1 MFNDTKLGRVNL
13 SLVLLPTWLCNML
26 ESRGMRA
33 THALDLHS
41 LRRILSVRD
50 IAFYVAVNR
59 FIYDS
64 LPEAFKN
71 TFLPVNFN
79 NADFTLP
86 SKEGDYPDRQDVED
100 TYRRVNNIIEGD
112 YALEENRPTMQH
124 LLDIL
129 PHNELVPF
137 DKNTL
142 SFNQLNFEME
152 MMEDNV
158 FGLKFSLKN
167 NKQSPLTQTIQS
179 YDTVLR
185 LLVGLYGLQTIAESS
200 FFSEYV
206 KITRTAEE

>member
-1 MFNDTKLGRVNL
+1 
-13 SLVLLPTWLCNML
+13 
-26 ESRGMRA
+26 
-33 THALDLHS
+33 
-41 LRRILSVRD
+41 
-50 IAFYVAVNR
+50 
-59 FIYDS
+59 
-64 LPEAFKN
+64 
-71 TFLPVNFN
+71 
-79 NADFTLP
+79 
-86 SKEGDYPDRQDVED
+86 
-100 TYRRVNNIIEGD
+100 
-112 YALEENRPTMQH
+112 MQH

-129 PHNELVPF
+129 PHNELVPL
-137 DKNTL
+137 DKNSL

-152 MMEDNV
+152 MIEDNV